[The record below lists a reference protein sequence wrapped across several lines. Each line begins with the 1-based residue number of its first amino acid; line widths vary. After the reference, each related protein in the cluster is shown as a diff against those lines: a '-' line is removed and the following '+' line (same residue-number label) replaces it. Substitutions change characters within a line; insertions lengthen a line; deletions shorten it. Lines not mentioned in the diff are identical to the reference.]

1 MYNDR
6 DEMYEVSDLDQDI
19 ALRKELIAEAKE
31 LMAAE
36 EPDARAVANLR
47 KAWNRIAYWESVLE
61 DELMEEFDQY
71 LDAYYAKKRASYE
84 SIQAVKEAII
94 EEAKAL
100 LEAQDFNKAAQEMD
114 ALMTRWKEAGNAG
127 KEKDDELWETFH
139 AIRKQFYELKR
150 AYWANRKEQFEK
162 ARAVKTELIAKA
174 RELADSEQWQ
184 KTSNAYRELMEEWKA
199 AGSAGREH
207 EDELW
212 DAFKEA
218 RQQFYDR
225 RNAHYDELHEEQHQK
240 YEAKQALIAQAKA
253 IADTKEYTKEH
264 TAAMKELGVKW
275 KAVGSCGKEKEDQVW
290 KVFRSIMDDYF
301 AGLKAWNE
309 EKHANWL
316 QHMQEIRNRKAELI
330 QNQKRQIEHMKQD
343 MVGLL
348 GQRAIDEMEE
358 AIEDKKTFIEEL
370 EKEIA
375 DIDARLTEA

>member
-1 MYNDR
+1 
-6 DEMYEVSDLDQDI
+6 
-19 ALRKELIAEAKE
+19 
-31 LMAAE
+31 
-36 EPDARAVANLR
+36 
-47 KAWNRIAYWESVLE
+47 
-61 DELMEEFDQY
+61 
-71 LDAYYAKKRASYE
+71 
-84 SIQAVKEAII
+84 
-94 EEAKAL
+94 
-100 LEAQDFNKAAQEMD
+100 
-114 ALMTRWKEAGNAG
+114 
-127 KEKDDELWETFH
+127 
-139 AIRKQFYELKR
+139 
-150 AYWANRKEQFEK
+150 
-162 ARAVKTELIAKA
+162 
-174 RELADSEQWQ
+174 
-184 KTSNAYRELMEEWKA
+184 MEEWKA
-199 AGSAGREH
+199 VGSAGREH

-358 AIEDKKTFIEEL
+358 AIEDKKAFIEEL